1 MLELKKT
8 EEWAFFFLFIG
19 GNLLVVNAI
28 IGMII
33 YGVDTITD
41 YIMPFLDGAGLF
53 SLNGTDAMFYAGGA
67 VNIVIGLF
75 ALFLGLKLFIEPL
88 RNFITKIDMII
99 VFLIMFLLGIGS
111 FTLPGYLLVVGAI
124 YCFLY
129 RITPDG
135 ANNPKGK

>member
-19 GNLLVVNAI
+19 GNILIVNAI
-28 IGMII
+28 VGMII
-33 YGVDTITD
+33 YAVKDTT
-41 YIMPFLDGAGLF
+41 MPFLDGFGLF
-53 SLNGTDAMFYAGGA
+53 NLTANQPWYYVGA
-67 VNIVIGLF
+67 AINIFIGLI
-75 ALFLGLKLFIEPL
+75 ALFVGLKLFIKPF
-88 RNFITKIDMII
+88 RDFITKIDMII
-99 VFLIMFLLGIGS
+99 IFLVMFILGIGS

-129 RITPDG
+129 RITPEG